1 MSATIPVQPPSLWR
15 RIKDILTGRRQQ
27 ELLDLAQVG
36 EERSRHA
43 EQQLRDAGSL
53 LRTTEERSRT
63 LEHQLNGLA
72 ALLRTT
78 EDLVRTT
85 EDRLRSV
92 DSALDTPRA
101 SAMELL
107 NTHFHRNT
115 LPNDDAAMQ
124 KAAMAAWRL
133 DKGRQLSHGDLV
145 ESGFRAFSQ
154 NDEDGIILRIFTQI
168 GTTNRNV
175 VEIGSNCAGS
185 AVGIPENLSANL
197 VVNHG
202 WHGIV
207 FDIDPKECARMRHF
221 FAREHATRHFHWSR
235 DGQTG
240 YISPVI
246 VQQAISP
253 ENINAVLVA
262 AGADPAPDLM
272 VVDIDSID
280 YSVVRSLQA
289 VRPRVLVVEFER
301 RFRDRH
307 SVVQFD
313 ASAYGRDFAQ
323 SGSASLGAWNNLLAP
338 RGYQLVAIGGSGFNA
353 FFVLEEAAKAR
364 LEALSVRDAFDR
376 HPIFRSVD
384 PSFWVTPGA
393 GWEEVL

>member
-1 MSATIPVQPPSLWR
+1 VSAAIPTESPGLWS
-15 RIKDILTGRRQQ
+15 RIKDALSGRSQQ
-27 ELLDLAQVG
+27 ELLELVRVS

-43 EQQLRDAGSL
+43 EQQLRAADSL

-63 LEHQLNGLA
+63 LEHQLVEVASL
-72 ALLRTT
+72 LKTTEERLRT
-78 EDLVRTT
+78 V
-85 EDRLRSV
+85 DR
-92 DSALDTPRA
+92 ALDTPRA

-107 NTHFHRNT
+107 NTHFHRNS
-115 LPNDDAAMQ
+115 LPSDDAAMQ

-133 DKGRQLSHGDLV
+133 GKGRQLSHSELV
-145 ESGFRAFSQ
+145 ESGFRTFSQ
-154 NDEDGIILRIFTQI
+154 NDEDGILLRLFTQI

-197 VVNHG
+197 IVNHG

-207 FDIDPKECARMRHF
+207 FDIDAQECARMRHF

-235 DGQTG
+235 NGQTG

-246 VQQAISP
+246 QQQAISP

-262 AGADPAPDLM
+262 AGADSAPDLM
-272 VVDIDSID
+272 IVDIDSID
-280 YSVVRSLQA
+280 YSVVRSLEA

-301 RFRDRH
+301 RFRDRY

-313 ASAYGRDFAQ
+313 PSAYGGRFAQ
-323 SGSASLGAWNNLLAP
+323 SGSASLAAWNNLLAP
-338 RGYQLVAIGGSGFNA
+338 RGYRLVAIGGSGFNA
-353 FFVLEEAAKAR
+353 FFVLEQAGGAE
-364 LEALSVRDAFDR
+364 LEALSVEDAFGR

-384 PSFWVTPGA
+384 AAFWLEPDPS
-393 GWEEVL
+393 WEEVS